1 MLVVLCKNFG
11 YSHRPEEW
19 RLFIDSSILSLKAV
33 LLHNKNILPSIPVGY
48 AAHMKETYE
57 NMKNL
62 LQCINYKQY
71 RWQLCGD
78 FKVIA
83 ILLGLQPVYIKYCCF
98 LCEWDSFARHEHY
111 LKKEWPKRSTLKAS
125 IKNVKYTSLVEAS
138 KILLPSLHIK
148 LGLMKNFVKA
158 INKDGA
164 AFKYIYNKFP
174 VLSQAKLKEV
184 FVGPQ
189 VNKLLKDKGF
199 DHTLSGIEKV
209 A

>member
-19 RLFIDSSILSLKAV
+19 RLFIDSSKLSLKAV
-33 LLHNKNILPSIPVGY
+33 LLHNKNILPSFPVGY

-83 ILLGLQPVYIKYCCF
+83 ILLGLEPVYIKYCCF
-98 LCEWDSFARHEHY
+98 LCEWDSFAGHEHY

-189 VNKLLKDKGF
+189 INKLFKDKGF